1 MNARSLAAVLAAS
14 VVALSVAGCGGDGG
28 ETTSSGAQ
36 LISAGE
42 LTVCSDVPYVPFE
55 DFDKGSPTGFKG
67 FDVDLVTYIADG
79 LDLDLIFKDS
89 AFDPLQSGLAL
100 NSGQCDIAASAMT
113 ITPDREQNLDFSDG
127 YATVNQSLLVPTG
140 SDIQSIDDLAGK
152 KVGVQQGTTGKAYTE
167 ENAPD
172 ADIVTFPSD
181 AEMYQAI
188 KAGQVDALLQDYP
201 VNYVHQQQGGFEIVE
216 TYNTGEEYGLAIKK
230 GNTGLVDDVNEQL
243 KKMQDDGTL
252 EQLTNKYLSAN

>member
-1 MNARSLAAVLAAS
+1 
-14 VVALSVAGCGGDGG
+14 
-28 ETTSSGAQ
+28 
-36 LISAGE
+36 
-42 LTVCSDVPYVPFE
+42 
-55 DFDKGSPTGFKG
+55 
-67 FDVDLVTYIADG
+67 
-79 LDLDLIFKDS
+79 
-89 AFDPLQSGLAL
+89 
-100 NSGQCDIAASAMT
+100 
-113 ITPDREQNLDFSDG
+113 
-127 YATVNQSLLVPTG
+127 VNQSLLVPTG